1 MSRSSSGDSRVTSN
15 NVLVDAFRSSII
27 DGCVGVETPAV
38 KYEYVL
44 SSPFFGE
51 AQSWSEAFSSFKVG
65 DDGLSGGL
73 AGAGGGQACLGD
85 CILSCGLGFAAWE
98 MQVLLP

>member
-1 MSRSSSGDSRVTSN
+1 MS
-15 NVLVDAFRSSII
+15 NVLPEAFRSSII

-44 SSPFFGE
+44 SSPFFGD
-51 AQSWSEAFSSFKVG
+51 AQSCKEAFSSFKVG

-73 AGAGGGQACLGD
+73 LGAGGGQDCLGD
-85 CILSCGLGFAAWE
+85 CILASRARLE
-98 MQVLLP
+98 

>member
-1 MSRSSSGDSRVTSN
+1 MTRRRG
-15 NVLVDAFRSSII
+15 LVDAFRSSII

-38 KYEYVL
+38 KYEYFL
-44 SSPFFGE
+44 SSPFFGD

-73 AGAGGGQACLGD
+73 LGAGGGQACRGD
-85 CILSCGLGFAAWE
+85 CIWSCGLVFAAWE
-98 MQVLLP
+98 IAGVAGPAARARLG